1 MAVTV
6 QEVDKVGY
14 PESALTWSFQVLPQ
28 IVSRV
33 CLPLLDTSR
42 YTYTL
47 ISLNTQKLVYAT
59 WGLCWNNFELS
70 SFIFPS
76 KLQKVWGESDQ
87 GLERPWCLCCFDV
100 MWSCG
105 WGHGD
110 VRRRLMGCGA
120 WTGNWPLW
128 AAALHLVGSGGGRAG
143 ALPYGGAGSCAPHL
157 SCWSQTSDWCSRCK
171 RDSCQSCKHHFSPL
185 WSLKSMMQLSR
196 FNLFHALP
204 LYNSSISS
212 RKTSSL
218 TRNSFCI
225 PFYLLVEIAWIVA
238 ASLSRIW

>member
-1 MAVTV
+1 MLPGVY
-6 QEVDKVGY
+6 VGIILNWVHLLSH
-14 PESALTWSFQVLPQ
+14 PN
-28 IVSRV
+28 SRRFGEN
-33 CLPLLDTSR
+33 PT
-42 YTYTL
+42 
-47 ISLNTQKLVYAT
+47 
-59 WGLCWNNFELS
+59 
-70 SFIFPS
+70 
-76 KLQKVWGESDQ
+76 KVWNVHVVHVV
-87 GLERPWCLCCFDV
+87 LMLCIAFLQSAV
-100 MWSCG
+100 WSCG

-128 AAALHLVGSGGGRAG
+128 AATLHLVGSGGGRAG

-157 SCWSQTSDWCSRCK
+157 SCWSQISDWCSRCK
-171 RDSCQSCKHHFSPL
+171 RDSCKSWKHHFSPL

-212 RKTSSL
+212 RKTSNL
-218 TRNSFCI
+218 TRSSFCI